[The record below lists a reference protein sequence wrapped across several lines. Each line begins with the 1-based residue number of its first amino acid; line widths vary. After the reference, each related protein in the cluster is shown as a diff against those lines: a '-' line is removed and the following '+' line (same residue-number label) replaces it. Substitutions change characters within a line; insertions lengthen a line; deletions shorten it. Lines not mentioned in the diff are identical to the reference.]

1 MRQISRTFVLL
12 PDLYLEHA
20 LLVKLMRYHFES
32 HVAQIFPKDSGLSSL
47 NSTYVCM
54 RAGGLP

>member
-12 PDLYLEHA
+12 PDLEHA

-32 HVAQIFPKDSGLSSL
+32 YVAQIFPKDFGLSSL